1 MPTQTL
7 SDHAAPPS
15 GAPGPAGSPQHAP
28 GWHPGSWAE
37 RPAGQQPT
45 WPDADAL
52 AASLTE
58 LRRRPP
64 LVFAGEARRLT
75 GLLGRVSAGKA
86 FVLQAGDCAESFE
99 LSTADQIRDRLK
111 VILQMAVVMQYSAGL
126 PIVKV
131 GRIAGQ
137 FAKPRSSATETRDGQ
152 TLPVFRG
159 HIVNDIAFEPEARTP
174 DPSRLL
180 EAYSTSAATLNLL
193 RAFTRGGYADLRQV
207 HNWNQEF
214 VASSPAGQRYEVL
227 ASGIDAALRFMNA
240 CGLDTDDS
248 AMRQVEL
255 YTSHE
260 ALLLGYEEALTRTD
274 SITGDWYDCSAHMLW
289 VGERTRELDGAHVE
303 FLRGVHNPIGAKLG
317 PTATPDEAL
326 ALCETL
332 NPNQVPGRLTLISRV
347 GAGNVSASFGP
358 ILRAV
363 TEAGHPVVW
372 QCDPMHGNTYST
384 DDGVKTRHF
393 DAILAEIREYFAAH
407 AAAGT
412 WPGGI
417 HLEITGDAVT
427 ECIGG
432 SDELAPH
439 QLADRYETMCDP
451 RLNGRQS
458 LDLAFLAS
466 DLLASARNGAS

>member
-7 SDHAAPPS
+7 SEASSSTS
-15 GAPGPAGSPQHAP
+15 GAPSPASSHQHAP
-28 GWHPGSWAE
+28 GWHPGSWAD
-37 RPAGQQPT
+37 RSAGQQPE

-52 AASLTE
+52 AASLAE

-75 GLLGRVSAGKA
+75 ELLGHVCAGKA

-137 FAKPRSSATETRDGQ
+137 FAKPRSSANETRDGQ

-174 DPSRLL
+174 DPGRLL
-180 EAYSTSAATLNLL
+180 QAYNTSAATLNLL

-207 HNWNQEF
+207 HDWNQEF
-214 VASSPAGQRYEVL
+214 VASSPAGRRYEML
-227 ASGIDAALRFMNA
+227 ANGIDAALRFMNA

-274 SITGDWYDCSAHMLW
+274 SITGNWYDCSAHMLW

-317 PTATPDEAL
+317 PTVTPDEAL
-326 ALCETL
+326 ALCEAL
-332 NPNQVPGRLTLISRV
+332 NPNRIPGRLTLISRV
-347 GAGNVSASFGP
+347 GAGNVIESFEP
-358 ILRAV
+358 ILKAV
-363 TEAGHPVVW
+363 TDADHPVVW

-384 DDGVKTRHF
+384 EDGVKTRHF
-393 DAILAEIREYFAAH
+393 DAILAEIRQYFAAH

-432 SDELAPH
+432 GDELAQH
-439 QLADRYETMCDP
+439 QLGDRYETMCDP

-466 DLLASARNGAS
+466 DLLASAGG